1 MKGQLDVETPEEY
14 LAQADE
20 ARRPDLIALDAL
32 IRETC
37 PDFEPHIRA
46 GLLGYGTYTYLCNG
60 KPKEWCKIGLASNKQ
75 YISLYFCVS
84 DEKGYLAEQYRE
96 ALPKANIGKSC
107 VRFKR
112 LEQLDLNV
120 LKEMLRKASTMDF
133 SI

>member
-1 MKGQLDVETPEEY
+1 MTGQLDVATPEEY
-14 LAQADE
+14 LAQVNE
-20 ARRPDLIALDAL
+20 ARRPDLVALDAL

-37 PDFEPHIRA
+37 PELEPHIRA
-46 GLLGYGTYTYLCNG
+46 GVLGYGTYTYQCKE
-60 KPKEWCKIGLASNKQ
+60 KPAEWCKIGLASNKQ

-84 DEKGYLAEQYRE
+84 DENGYLAEQYRE

-112 LEQLDLNV
+112 LEQLDPNV